1 MFACDT
7 AGARGPGAGGRG
19 RCGWG
24 PSGASPEPERPR
36 CPLCPPW
43 VSGVSDAL
51 AVSPGPAVPSLPGLT
66 LAQRAAGSRGPG
78 RCPRCPVSEEMLKP
92 TETPPTPHRVPPLG
106 PGRELFHVRVK
117 GVGAGQL
124 ALPARVG
131 TSPGPGALCGRTS
144 PAPHSGPMASPCRPS
159 RTPRAPQAPTGLA
172 LPLCKADPRLQ
183 DSESHAYSSGAHR
196 DP

>member
-106 PGRELFHVRVK
+106 PGRELFHVP
-117 GVGAGQL
+117 AGEGGGGRS
-124 ALPARVG
+124 ARPAGPRG
-131 TSPGPGALCGRTS
+131 DEPWPGGPLWEDKPRATLRADGLSLSSLQDPTCAPGPHRACF
-144 PAPHSGPMASPCRPS
+144 AS
-159 RTPRAPQAPTGLA
+159 
-172 LPLCKADPRLQ
+172 LQ
-183 DSESHAYSSGAHR
+183 G
-196 DP
+196 